1 MLKTHEYVLGVC
13 LLACVS
19 VFSCC
24 SPTVETR
31 PEAIQISVGELEPPI
46 LDILTKMGEMGMDVE
61 SYQSIFSLPLDT
73 SFPLMEIELLPADL
87 RAFAGETQ
95 SAPDAFLA
103 AQMAEAIDRLL
114 DKL

>member
-1 MLKTHEYVLGVC
+1 MPKATRIVFAAC

-31 PEAIQISVGELEPPI
+31 PEAIQITVGELEPPI
-46 LDILTKMGEMGMDVE
+46 LDLLAKMGGKGMDVE
-61 SYQSIFSLPLDT
+61 NYQRILSQPLDT
-73 SFPLMEIELLPADL
+73 SFPLMELEMLPGDL
-87 RAFAGETQ
+87 RAFAGETE

-114 DKL
+114 DKP